1 MKKTVALCFI
11 LTSLFLSTPLY
22 AQDTVEWSRDRKL
35 NWSDFKAA
43 PNLDIVAYAL
53 TSYKIEILPSDIMV
67 DADENIQD
75 YEALTVV
82 ANFYKEHSWV
92 YEKSAYLLLH
102 EQLHFDI
109 AALYALKI
117 QAEFEKLK
125 AEKNTNYNS
134 YVSIY
139 QELWAECLKTQTS
152 YDKETQHG
160 QLVAI
165 NDTWIDKINEQI
177 NAFEQ

>member
-1 MKKTVALCFI
+1 MKKITTLCFI
-11 LTSLFLSTPLY
+11 LTSLFLSKDLN
-22 AQDTVEWSRDRKL
+22 AQSTIEWSKDRKL

-53 TSYKIEILPSDIMV
+53 TAYKIEILPIDIMV

-75 YEALTVV
+75 YEVLTVV
-82 ANFYKEHSWV
+82 ANFYTEHSWV

-109 AALYALKI
+109 AALYAFKI
-117 QAEFEKLK
+117 RKAFEKLK
-125 AEKNTNYNS
+125 AQKNANYNS
-134 YVSIY
+134 YVSVY
-139 QELWAECLKTQTS
+139 QELWKECLETQKS

-160 QLVAI
+160 QLVTI
-165 NDTWIDKINEQI
+165 NDTWIDKITEQI
-177 NAFEQ
+177 NVFEQ